1 MVVVPLRVL
10 ILEDDPTDAEMMAYE
25 LRRAQFDPDWR
36 RVEREEDYLAHLS
49 PALDVILADYYLP
62 TFNALD
68 ALHLLQERG
77 LDIPFIVVTG
87 ALGDETAVRCIQ
99 QGATDY
105 LLKDRMARLGPAVAQ
120 AMGQKR
126 IRDARRQ
133 VEEAQREAERIRVLL
148 EMAGA
153 AAHEINQP
161 LTVIVA
167 RAELLLKG
175 MPPGVPLRREAESIY
190 EASEKISE
198 IVRKMNGIQQY
209 ITKPYALGGKIID
222 FEAASKRR
230 SIPA

>member
-1 MVVVPLRVL
+1 MVAVPLRVL
-10 ILEDDPTDAEMMAYE
+10 ILEDDPADAEMMARE

-49 PALDVILADYYLP
+49 PALDVILADYHLP
-62 TFNALD
+62 AFD
-68 ALHLLQERG
+68 ALEALRLLQERG

-87 ALGDETAVRCIQ
+87 ALGDEAAVRCIQ
-99 QGATDY
+99 QGAADY

-120 AMGQKR
+120 ALGQKR
-126 IRDARRQ
+126 LRDARRRM
-133 VEEAQREAERIRVLL
+133 EEAQREAERIRVLL

-167 RAELLLKG
+167 RAELLLNG
-175 MPPGVPLRREAESIY
+175 MPPGAPLRREVESIY
-190 EASEKISE
+190 EASERIGE
-198 IVRKMNGIQQY
+198 IVRKMQGIQQY
-209 ITKPYALGGKIID
+209 ITKPYALGGQIID
-222 FEAASKRR
+222 FEAASKGR